1 MLLTPSGGSGVG
13 LTIVKSQKR
22 HSHEVPLSVRGSSNL
37 GWRSAPTVIL
47 PCKSAWNGTNKGTSC
62 FREAPIGVSKKLGG
76 ITWDRE
82 PYSPDVDTFYYH
94 RRGLSSIGEQGDLRL
109 VNWVG
114 SNTRETV
121 CRKWLEPM
129 ARRPP
134 WGRRL
139 LTKGA
144 RNTPGIDLGRLT
156 DSQEALSKC
165 RLLARHGICHL
176 VCVPD
181 LGFNQPQ

>member
-1 MLLTPSGGSGVG
+1 
-13 LTIVKSQKR
+13 
-22 HSHEVPLSVRGSSNL
+22 
-37 GWRSAPTVIL
+37 
-47 PCKSAWNGTNKGTSC
+47 
-62 FREAPIGVSKKLGG
+62 
-76 ITWDRE
+76 
-82 PYSPDVDTFYYH
+82 
-94 RRGLSSIGEQGDLRL
+94 
-109 VNWVG
+109 
-114 SNTRETV
+114 
-121 CRKWLEPM
+121 M

-165 RLLARHGICHL
+165 GLLARHGICHL